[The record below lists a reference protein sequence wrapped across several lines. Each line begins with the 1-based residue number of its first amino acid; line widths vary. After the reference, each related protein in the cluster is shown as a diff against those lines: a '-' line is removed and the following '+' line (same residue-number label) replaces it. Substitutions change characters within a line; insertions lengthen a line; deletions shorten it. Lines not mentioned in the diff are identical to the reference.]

1 MARKEPYEFSDAD
14 VYEFTKAIGAFLR
27 QTKASGIP
35 KDTHRNKFSYKLS
48 NGAEVVGGRVQ
59 GESFTAS
66 VFKGLN
72 SVHNFSID
80 NGAEAKKKISIM
92 FNSVSRCS

>member
-1 MARKEPYEFSDAD
+1 MPKVEPQKFSEAD
-14 VYEFTKAIGAFLR
+14 VYEFTEALGAFLG

-59 GESFTAS
+59 GEPFTAS
-66 VFKGLN
+66 VFKGLS
-72 SVHNFSID
+72 SVHNFSIN

-92 FNSVSRCS
+92 FNSVK